1 MFRHL
6 PSPRVL
12 RTAVVSL
19 VALAATSVTSSGFA
33 AASGG
38 SLAASSDDTRAL
50 QGSGEGGASQA
61 CAALGGTVALH
72 EDGTFANNETGPSGS
87 FTWTIGQESTDPYF
101 PGGSSLYTGSTPI
114 QDVNFTYPSS
124 INVLGVVVKG
134 GTDYNV
140 YTGSSNLTG
149 NYISPLVGSGNVAN
163 ISGFWVCAGT
173 STLATPSVVTTALA
187 GASSATDS
195 VTVSGP
201 AGDPVPTGTVTFT
214 LYSASGVSEGT
225 DTVSLAGGHATS
237 TAFAT
242 GGLAAGTYHF
252 VAAYIPDTAGAAYY
266 GSATDGSTTVAGA
279 NESFSVGLKR
289 ASVNTI
295 PSPSGT
301 SATDSVT
308 VSGPAGDPVPTGTVT
323 FTLYK
328 GSPGDGTPTGYSDT
342 ETLSGGSATSTSATG
357 LSAGSYYFLVSYS
370 GDGTYGATTGNA
382 ELVTIVAAK
391 AAKPPKKHVK
401 QVKKVTPYK
410 IPTKP
415 PKTGFGGAAHATYNG
430 GLLVG
435 GLSALLAG
443 LAMMAV
449 ALRRRRRA

>member
-173 STLATPSVVTTALA
+173 STLATPSVNTT
-187 GASSATDS
+187 
-195 VTVSGP
+195 
-201 AGDPVPTGTVTFT
+201 
-214 LYSASGVSEGT
+214 
-225 DTVSLAGGHATS
+225 
-237 TAFAT
+237 
-242 GGLAAGTYHF
+242 
-252 VAAYIPDTAGAAYY
+252 
-266 GSATDGSTTVAGA
+266 
-279 NESFSVGLKR
+279 
-289 ASVNTI
+289 

-301 SATDSVT
+301 SATDSAT
-308 VSGPAGDPVPTGTVT
+308 VSGLYGTPTGTVT

-328 GSPGDGTPTGYSDT
+328 GTSPSGTLVATYSDT
-342 ETLSGGSATSTSATG
+342 ATLVGGSATSTSATG
-357 LSAGSYYFLVSYS
+357 LSAGNYYFLVSYS
-370 GDGTYGATTGNA
+370 GDGSYGVITVGSP
-382 ELVTIVAAK
+382 ELFTIQASKASKPPAK
-391 AAKPPKKHVK
+391 AKKTVK
-401 QVKKVTPYK
+401 HYK
-410 IPTKP
+410 IPTKA
-415 PKTGFGGAAHATYNG
+415 PKTGFGGAARETRSG
-430 GLLVG
+430 GLLLGG
-435 GLSALLAG
+435 GLVLLSGIG
-443 LAMMAV
+443 LLAV
-449 ALRRRRRA
+449 ALRRRHGNS